1 MPNYIN
7 RFLMKSSY
15 KQKDDELRVN
25 TFDVDL
31 HLLKN
36 DLLL

>member
-7 RFLMKSSY
+7 NFLMKSSH
-15 KQKDDELRVN
+15 KQKDELRVN
-25 TFDVDL
+25 TFDDDL